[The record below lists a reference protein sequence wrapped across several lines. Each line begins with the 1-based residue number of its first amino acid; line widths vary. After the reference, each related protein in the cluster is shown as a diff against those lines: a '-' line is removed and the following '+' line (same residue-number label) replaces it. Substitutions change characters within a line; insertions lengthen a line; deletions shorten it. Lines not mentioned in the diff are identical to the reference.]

1 MADPRVP
8 CAGAIVFD
16 ADGRLLLVRRGRPP
30 AVGAWTVPGGRC
42 EPGEDPATACVRE
55 VAEETGLA
63 VRVTSWVGRVERAA
77 PGGGTYVI
85 DDYAC
90 ALVGGALR
98 AGDDA
103 TDAGWFGAAELAALP
118 LVPGLLGALSDW
130 GLLPGGGLA
139 PLGRDGA

>member
-1 MADPRVP
+1 MDSPRVP
-8 CAGAIVFD
+8 CAGGIVFD
-16 ADGRLLLVRRGRPP
+16 AAGRLLLVRRGRPP

-42 EPGEDPATACVRE
+42 EPGEGPAAACVRE

-90 ALVGGALR
+90 EVTGGTLV

-103 TDAGWFGAAELAALP
+103 TDAGWFAVDGLSALP
-118 LVPGLLGALSDW
+118 LVPGLLDALREWGAL
-130 GLLPGGGLA
+130 GPA
-139 PLGRDGA
+139 GR